1 MYAKKLDSI
10 DEVDKFIERQTTKT
24 DSREVENLNRPITSR
39 GWFGKHKENART
51 RWHHWWILPNFKRI
65 IAIFHNFFKKKKIE
79 EGVLTPWF
87 YEAHVAMIPKPDKSI
102 TGKECCRPMSFMNT
116 CAKY

>member
-39 GWFGKHKENART
+39 G
-51 RWHHWWILPNFKRI
+51 
-65 IAIFHNFFKKKKIE
+65 
-79 EGVLTPWF
+79 
-87 YEAHVAMIPKPDKSI
+87 
-102 TGKECCRPMSFMNT
+102 
-116 CAKY
+116 